1 MEKKKILLWLDD
13 QRNPTNSLWHPFT
26 HDYQEEDNEIVWVKK
41 YQQFVDW
48 ICVNGLPDMICF
60 DHDLENFHITK
71 STYKEYTGMDCA
83 KWLVEY
89 CVESK
94 LPLPKYRIQS
104 ANPIGKENI
113 DKLLKNYIK
122 VYES

>member
-1 MEKKKILLWLDD
+1 MKKVLLWLDD
-13 QRNPTNSLWHPFT
+13 QRDPKNSLWHPFT
-26 HDYQEEDNEIVWVKK
+26 HDYIEDGEIVWVKK
-41 YQQFVDW
+41 YQQFIDW

-89 CVESK
+89 CMESK
-94 LPLPKYRIQS
+94 LALPKYRIQS
-104 ANPIGKENI
+104 SNPVGKANI
-113 DKLLKNYIK
+113 DGLLKNYIR
-122 VYES
+122 VYEA